1 MAQSNLAV
9 ISENGVFNVKSA
21 VKNAML
27 PKAKQPINDAV
38 MYNQEGILLTTT
50 TYQGNSLGEA
60 IDAQAK
66 AYKSIKK
73 QQKAALEKLKSI
85 GEVLNYVRSLFKS
98 DLLFGQ
104 FLMKTELSIMSRQ
117 DRSDA
122 MWLADNWD
130 EIQLQMK
137 KLDISS
143 SSASYLRQAIRKATA
158 TVQRSEAPD
167 VVAVA
172 TVEPQAKP
180 TATVQESKASPV
192 VAVAT
197 VEPSTLETKPTA
209 TVQESLE
216 SKIPS
221 KASPVVEKPVAA
233 TVEPSTVTPTVQESK
248 ASPVVD
254 TLEIIVDN
262 AEAFADSIVMLA
274 KSENLDL
281 NAVIEALLKRV

>member
-27 PKAKQPINDAV
+27 PKAKPPINDAV
-38 MYNQEGILLTTT
+38 MYNAEGILLTTT
-50 TYQGNSLGEA
+50 QYQGNSLGEA

-73 QQKAALEKLKSI
+73 QQKAALEKLKGI

-98 DLLFGQ
+98 DVLFGQ

-122 MWLADNWD
+122 MWLADNWN

-137 KLDISS
+137 KLDSSS
-143 SSASYLRQAIRKATA
+143 SSASYLRQAIRKASATVQESKASPEVAVATVEPQIKPTA

-167 VVAVA
+167 VV
-172 TVEPQAKP
+172 VETAKP
-180 TATVQESKASPV
+180 T
-192 VAVAT
+192 
-197 VEPSTLETKPTA
+197 VEHSTLK
-209 TVQESLE
+209 
-216 SKIPS
+216 
-221 KASPVVEKPVAA
+221 
-233 TVEPSTVTPTVQESK
+233 PTVQESE

-254 TLEIIVDN
+254 SLEIIVDN

-281 NAVIEALLKRV
+281 NAVIEALLKRI

>member
-21 VKNAML
+21 VKNATL
-27 PKAKQPINDAV
+27 LKAKPPINDAV
-38 MYNQEGILLTTT
+38 MYNAEGILLTTT
-50 TYQGNSLGEA
+50 QYQGNSLGEA

-73 QQKAALEKLKSI
+73 QAKAALEKLKGI
-85 GEVLNYVRSLFKS
+85 GDILTYVRSLFKS
-98 DLLFGQ
+98 DVLFGQ

-122 MWLADNWD
+122 MWLADNWN

-143 SSASYLRQAIRKATA
+143 SSASYLRQIIRKANA
-158 TVQRSEAPD
+158 T
-167 VVAVA
+167 
-172 TVEPQAKP
+172 T
-180 TATVQESKASPV
+180 
-192 VAVAT
+192 
-197 VEPSTLETKPTA
+197 
-209 TVQESLE
+209 QESLE

-233 TVEPSTVTPTVQESK
+233 TVEHSTLKPTVQESK
-248 ASPVVD
+248 ASPVVEKPVATVQESKAPSVVESTVEPS

-281 NAVIEALLKRV
+281 NAIIEALLKRI

>member
-9 ISENGVFNVKSA
+9 ISENAVFNVKSA
-21 VKNAML
+21 VKNATL
-27 PKAKQPINDAV
+27 PKAKPPINDAV
-38 MYNQEGILLTTT
+38 MYNAEGILLTTT
-50 TYQGNSLGEA
+50 PYQGNSLGEA

-73 QQKAALEKLKSI
+73 QQKAALEKLKGI
-85 GEVLNYVRSLFKS
+85 GEILTYVRSLFKS
-98 DLLFGQ
+98 DQLFGQ

-122 MWLADNWD
+122 MWLADNWN

-143 SSASYLRQAIRKATA
+143 SSASYLRQIIRKANA
-158 TVQRSEAPD
+158 TVQSEALN
-167 VVAVA
+167 VVAE
-172 TVEPQAKP
+172 TAK
-180 TATVQESKASPV
+180 S
-192 VAVAT
+192 T
-197 VEPSTLETKPTA
+197 VEPSKGIEDSKTLETKPTA
-209 TVQESLE
+209 TVQE
-216 SKIPS
+216 S

-233 TVEPSTVTPTVQESK
+233 TVECSTLTSTTQESK

-262 AEAFADSIVMLA
+262 AEAFADSVANLA
-274 KSENLDL
+274 KAEGLDL
-281 NAVIEALLKRV
+281 NAVIEALLKRI

>member
-38 MYNQEGILLTTT
+38 MYNDHGQLLTTT
-50 TYQGNSLGEA
+50 QYQGNSLGEA

-73 QQKAALEKLKSI
+73 QQKAALEKLKGI
-85 GEVLNYVRSLFKS
+85 GDVLNYVRSLFKS

-122 MWLADNWD
+122 MWLADNWN

-143 SSASYLRQAIRKATA
+143 SSASYLRQAIRKA
-158 TVQRSEAPD
+158 S
-167 VVAVA
+167 
-172 TVEPQAKP
+172 
-180 TATVQESKASPV
+180 ATVQESKASSV
-192 VAVAT
+192 VAETAKST
-197 VEPSTLETKPTA
+197 VEPQVKPTA
-209 TVQESLE
+209 TVQSEALN
-216 SKIPS
+216 
-221 KASPVVEKPVAA
+221 VVEKPVAA
-233 TVEPSTVTPTVQESK
+233 TVEHSTLKPTVQESLDSE

-254 TLEIIVDN
+254 TLEIIVDD
-262 AEAFADSIVMLA
+262 AEAFADSVANLA
-274 KSENLDL
+274 KAEGLDL
-281 NAVIEALLKRV
+281 NAIIEALLKRV

>member
-21 VKNAML
+21 VKNATL
-27 PKAKQPINDAV
+27 LKAKPPINDAV
-38 MYNQEGILLTTT
+38 MYNAEGILLTTT
-50 TYQGNSLGEA
+50 QYQGNSLGEA

-73 QQKAALEKLKSI
+73 QAKAALEKLKGI
-85 GEVLNYVRSLFKS
+85 GDVLNYVRSLFKS

-104 FLMKTELSIMSRQ
+104 FLMKTELSVMSRQ

-122 MWLADNWD
+122 MWLADNWN

-143 SSASYLRQAIRKATA
+143 SSASYLRQAIRKASA
-158 TVQRSEAPD
+158 TVQESKASS

-172 TVEPQAKP
+172 TVEPQVKP
-180 TATVQESKASPV
+180 TATTQE
-192 VAVAT
+192 
-197 VEPSTLETKPTA
+197 
-209 TVQESLE
+209 
-216 SKIPS
+216 S

-233 TVEPSTVTPTVQESK
+233 TVECSTLKPTVQESK

-254 TLEIIVDN
+254 TLEIIVDD
-262 AEAFADSIVMLA
+262 AEAFADSVANLA
-274 KSENLDL
+274 KAEGLDL
-281 NAVIEALLKRV
+281 NAIIEALLKRI

>member
-21 VKNAML
+21 VKNAVFTQGVRK
-27 PKAKQPINDAV
+27 PPINDAV
-38 MYNQEGILLTTT
+38 MYNAEGILLTTT

-73 QQKAALEKLKSI
+73 QQKAALEKLKGI
-85 GEVLNYVRSLFKS
+85 GDVLNYVRSLFKS

-122 MWLADNWD
+122 MWLADNWN

-180 TATVQESKASPV
+180 TATTQE
-192 VAVAT
+192 
-197 VEPSTLETKPTA
+197 
-209 TVQESLE
+209 
-216 SKIPS
+216 S

-233 TVEPSTVTPTVQESK
+233 TVEHSTLKPTVQESE

-281 NAVIEALLKRV
+281 NAIIEALLKRI

>member
-27 PKAKQPINDAV
+27 PKAKPPINDAV
-38 MYNQEGILLTTT
+38 MYNAEGILLTTT
-50 TYQGNSLGEA
+50 PYQGNSLGEA

-73 QQKAALEKLKSI
+73 QQKAALEKLKGI
-85 GEVLNYVRSLFKS
+85 GEILNYVRSLFKS
-98 DLLFGQ
+98 DQLFGQ

-122 MWLADNWD
+122 MWLADNWN
-130 EIQLQMK
+130 ETQLQMK

-143 SSASYLRQAIRKATA
+143 SSASYLRQIIRKANA
-158 TVQRSEAPD
+158 TVQSEALN
-167 VVAVA
+167 VVAE
-172 TVEPQAKP
+172 TAKP
-180 TATVQESKASPV
+180 TVECSKGIEDSKTVKPAVQE
-192 VAVAT
+192 
-197 VEPSTLETKPTA
+197 
-209 TVQESLE
+209 
-216 SKIPS
+216 S
-221 KASPVVEKPVAA
+221 KASPVVEKPVA
-233 TVEPSTVTPTVQESK
+233 TVQESK
-248 ASPVVD
+248 APSVVESTVEPSTLKTSDD

-281 NAVIEALLKRV
+281 NAVIEALLKRI

>member
-21 VKNAML
+21 VKNAVL
-27 PKAKQPINDAV
+27 PKAKLPINDAV
-38 MYNQEGILLTTT
+38 MYNAEGILLTTT

-73 QQKAALEKLKSI
+73 QQKAALEKLKGI
-85 GEVLNYVRSLFKS
+85 GDVLNYVRSLFKS

-122 MWLADNWD
+122 MWLADNWN

-158 TVQRSEAPD
+158 TVQESKASP
-167 VVAVA
+167 VV
-172 TVEPQAKP
+172 VETAKP
-180 TATVQESKASPV
+180 TVEHSTLKPTVQESKAPSAVVATVQESKAPSV
-192 VAVAT
+192 VEST
-197 VEPSTLETKPTA
+197 VEHSTLKA
-209 TVQESLE
+209 SDDSLE
-216 SKIPS
+216 I
-221 KASPVVEKPVAA
+221 V
-233 TVEPSTVTPTVQESK
+233 
-248 ASPVVD
+248 
-254 TLEIIVDN
+254 VDN

-281 NAVIEALLKRV
+281 NAVIEALLKRI

>member
-21 VKNAML
+21 VKNAVL
-27 PKAKQPINDAV
+27 PKAKPPINDAV
-38 MYNQEGILLTTT
+38 MYNAEGILLTTT

-73 QQKAALEKLKSI
+73 QQKAALEKLKGI
-85 GEVLNYVRSLFKS
+85 GDVLNYVRSLFKS

-143 SSASYLRQAIRKATA
+143 SSASYLRQAIRKA
-158 TVQRSEAPD
+158 S
-167 VVAVA
+167 
-172 TVEPQAKP
+172 
-180 TATVQESKASPV
+180 ATVQESKASPV

-197 VEPSTLETKPTA
+197 VEPQTKPTA
-209 TVQESLE
+209 TVQES
-216 SKIPS
+216 
-221 KASPVVEKPVAA
+221 KASPVVVETAKP
-233 TVEPSTVTPTVQESK
+233 TVEHSTLKPTVQESE

-254 TLEIIVDN
+254 TLEIIVDD
-262 AEAFADSIVMLA
+262 AEAFADSVARVA
-274 KSENLDL
+274 KAEGLDL
-281 NAVIEALLKRV
+281 SAIIEALLKRI

>member
-21 VKNAML
+21 VKNATL
-27 PKAKQPINDAV
+27 PKAKPPINDAV
-38 MYNQEGILLTTT
+38 MYNAEGILLTTT
-50 TYQGNSLGEA
+50 QYQGNSLGEA

-85 GEVLNYVRSLFKS
+85 GEVLTYVRSLFKS
-98 DLLFGQ
+98 DPLFGQ

-122 MWLADNWD
+122 MWLADNWN

-143 SSASYLRQAIRKATA
+143 SSASYLRQIIRKAN
-158 TVQRSEAPD
+158 
-167 VVAVA
+167 
-172 TVEPQAKP
+172 
-180 TATVQESKASPV
+180 
-192 VAVAT
+192 
-197 VEPSTLETKPTA
+197 A

-233 TVEPSTVTPTVQESK
+233 TVEPSTLTSTTQESKTSPVVEKPVATVQESK
-248 ASPVVD
+248 APSVVESTVEPS

-281 NAVIEALLKRV
+281 NAVIEALLKRI

>member
-21 VKNAML
+21 VKNAVL

-38 MYNQEGILLTTT
+38 MYNAEGILLTTT

-122 MWLADNWD
+122 MWLADNWN

-158 TVQRSEAPD
+158 TVQE
-167 VVAVA
+167 
-172 TVEPQAKP
+172 
-180 TATVQESKASPV
+180 
-192 VAVAT
+192 
-197 VEPSTLETKPTA
+197 
-209 TVQESLE
+209 
-216 SKIPS
+216 S

-233 TVEPSTVTPTVQESK
+233 TVEHSTLKPTVQESE

-254 TLEIIVDN
+254 TLEIVVDN

-281 NAVIEALLKRV
+281 NAVIEALLKRI

>member
-21 VKNAML
+21 VKNATL

-38 MYNQEGILLTTT
+38 MYNAEGILLTTT

-73 QQKAALEKLKSI
+73 QQKAALEKLKGI
-85 GEVLNYVRSLFKS
+85 GDVLNYVRSLFKS

-122 MWLADNWD
+122 QWLATNWTLVQD
-130 EIQLQMK
+130 QMK

-143 SSASYLRQAIRKATA
+143 SSASYLRQLL
-158 TVQRSEAPD
+158 RSNSQPK
-167 VVAVA
+167 
-172 TVEPQAKP
+172 VE
-180 TATVQESKASPV
+180 
-192 VAVAT
+192 AT
-197 VEPSTLETKPTA
+197 VEPSTLNQPKVETAVQPKVDTTPNQPKVDNA
-209 TVQESLE
+209 TVQP
-216 SKIPS
+216 KVDNANVQP
-221 KASPVVEKPVAA
+221 KVET
-233 TVEPSTVTPTVQESK
+233 TVEDS
-248 ASPVVD
+248 

-262 AEAFADSIVMLA
+262 AEAFADSVANLA
-274 KSENLDL
+274 KAEGLDL
-281 NAVIEALLKRV
+281 NAVIEALLKKI

>member
-38 MYNQEGILLTTT
+38 MYNDHGQLLTTT
-50 TYQGNSLGEA
+50 QYQGNSLGEA

-73 QQKAALEKLKSI
+73 QAKAALEKLKSI

-104 FLMKTELSIMSRQ
+104 FLMKTELSVMSRQ

-122 MWLADNWD
+122 MWLADNWN

-143 SSASYLRQAIRKATA
+143 SSASYLRQAIRKA
-158 TVQRSEAPD
+158 S
-167 VVAVA
+167 
-172 TVEPQAKP
+172 
-180 TATVQESKASPV
+180 
-192 VAVAT
+192 
-197 VEPSTLETKPTA
+197 A

-221 KASPVVEKPVAA
+221 KASPEVAVATVEPTKPAATTQESKASPVVEKPVAA
-233 TVEPSTVTPTVQESK
+233 TVEHSTLKPTVQESK

-254 TLEIIVDN
+254 TLEIIVDD
-262 AEAFADSIVMLA
+262 AEAFADSVANLA
-274 KSENLDL
+274 KAEGLDL
-281 NAVIEALLKRV
+281 NAIIEALLKRI

>member
-27 PKAKQPINDAV
+27 PKAKPPINDAV
-38 MYNQEGILLTTT
+38 MYNDHGQLLTTT
-50 TYQGNSLGEA
+50 QYQGNSLGEA

-73 QQKAALEKLKSI
+73 QQKAALEKLKGI
-85 GEVLNYVRSLFKS
+85 GDVLNYVRSLFKS

-104 FLMKTELSIMSRQ
+104 FLMKTELSVMSRQ

-122 MWLADNWD
+122 MWLADNWN

-158 TVQRSEAPD
+158 TVQESKAPS
-167 VVAVA
+167 VVAETA
-172 TVEPQAKP
+172 KSTVESQVKP
-180 TATVQESKASPV
+180 TATVQSEAPSAV
-192 VAVAT
+192 V
-197 VEPSTLETKPTA
+197 A

-221 KASPVVEKPVAA
+221 KAPSVVES
-233 TVEPSTVTPTVQESK
+233 TVECSTLE
-248 ASPVVD
+248 ASDD

-262 AEAFADSIVMLA
+262 AEAFADSVANLA
-274 KSENLDL
+274 KAEGLDL
-281 NAVIEALLKRV
+281 NAIIEALLKRI

>member
-21 VKNAML
+21 VKNAMFTQGVRK
-27 PKAKQPINDAV
+27 PPINDAV
-38 MYNQEGILLTTT
+38 MYNAEGILLTTT
-50 TYQGNSLGEA
+50 QYQGNSLGEA

-73 QQKAALEKLKSI
+73 QAKLTLEKLK
-85 GEVLNYVRSLFKS
+85 GVGDVLNYVRSLFKS

-122 MWLADNWD
+122 MWLADNWN

-143 SSASYLRQAIRKATA
+143 SSASYLRQIIRKANATVQESKAPSVVAETAKSTVEPQAKPTA

-167 VVAVA
+167 VV
-172 TVEPQAKP
+172 VETAKP
-180 TATVQESKASPV
+180 T
-192 VAVAT
+192 
-197 VEPSTLETKPTA
+197 VEHSTLTA
-209 TVQESLE
+209 TTQSEA
-216 SKIPS
+216 PS
-221 KASPVVEKPVAA
+221 E
-233 TVEPSTVTPTVQESK
+233 
-248 ASPVVD
+248 VD

-262 AEAFADSIVMLA
+262 AEAFADSVANLA
-274 KSENLDL
+274 KSEGLDL
-281 NAVIEALLKRV
+281 NAIIEALLKRV

>member
-27 PKAKQPINDAV
+27 PKAKPPINDAV
-38 MYNQEGILLTTT
+38 MYNAEGILLTTT
-50 TYQGNSLGEA
+50 QYQGNSLGEA

-73 QQKAALEKLKSI
+73 QQKAALEKLKGI
-85 GEVLNYVRSLFKS
+85 GDVLNYVRSLFKS
-98 DLLFGQ
+98 DVLFGQ

-122 MWLADNWD
+122 MWLADNWT
-130 EIQLQMK
+130 EVQVQMK

-143 SSASYLRQAIRKATA
+143 SSASYLRQAIRKASA
-158 TVQRSEAPD
+158 TVQESKAPS
-167 VVAVA
+167 VVAETA
-172 TVEPQAKP
+172 KSTVEPQAKP
-180 TATVQESKASPV
+180 AATTQSEA
-192 VAVAT
+192 
-197 VEPSTLETKPTA
+197 LN
-209 TVQESLE
+209 
-216 SKIPS
+216 
-221 KASPVVEKPVAA
+221 VVEKPVAA
-233 TVEPSTVTPTVQESK
+233 TVEHSTLKPTVQESE

-254 TLEIIVDN
+254 SLEIIVDN

-281 NAVIEALLKRV
+281 NAIIEALLKRI

>member
-21 VKNAML
+21 VKNAVL
-27 PKAKQPINDAV
+27 PKAKPPINDAV
-38 MYNQEGILLTTT
+38 MYNAEGILLTTT

-73 QQKAALEKLKSI
+73 QQKAALEKLKGI
-85 GEVLNYVRSLFKS
+85 GDVLNYVRSLFKS

-122 MWLADNWD
+122 MWLADNWN

-143 SSASYLRQAIRKATA
+143 SSASYLRQAIRKA
-158 TVQRSEAPD
+158 S
-167 VVAVA
+167 
-172 TVEPQAKP
+172 
-180 TATVQESKASPV
+180 ATVQESKASSV
-192 VAVAT
+192 VAETAKPT
-197 VEPSTLETKPTA
+197 VEHSTLK
-209 TVQESLE
+209 
-216 SKIPS
+216 
-221 KASPVVEKPVAA
+221 
-233 TVEPSTVTPTVQESK
+233 PTVQESK
-248 ASPVVD
+248 APSAVVATVQESKAPSVVESTVEHSTLKASD
-254 TLEIIVDN
+254 DSLEIVVDN

-281 NAVIEALLKRV
+281 NAVIEALLKRI

>member
-21 VKNAML
+21 VKNATL
-27 PKAKQPINDAV
+27 LKAKPPINDAV
-38 MYNQEGILLTTT
+38 MYNAEGILLTTT
-50 TYQGNSLGEA
+50 QYQGNSLGEA

-122 MWLADNWD
+122 MWLADNWN

-158 TVQRSEAPD
+158 TVQESKAPS

-172 TVEPQAKP
+172 TVEPQVKP
-180 TATVQESKASPV
+180 TATTQE
-192 VAVAT
+192 
-197 VEPSTLETKPTA
+197 
-209 TVQESLE
+209 
-216 SKIPS
+216 S

-233 TVEPSTVTPTVQESK
+233 TVECSTLKPTVQESK

-254 TLEIIVDN
+254 TLEIIVDD
-262 AEAFADSIVMLA
+262 AEAFADSVANLA
-274 KSENLDL
+274 KAEGLDL
-281 NAVIEALLKRV
+281 NAIIEALLKRI

>member
-38 MYNQEGILLTTT
+38 MYNDHGQLLTTT
-50 TYQGNSLGEA
+50 QYQGNSLGEA

-73 QQKAALEKLKSI
+73 QQKAALEKLKGI

-104 FLMKTELSIMSRQ
+104 FLMKTELSVMSRQ

-122 MWLADNWD
+122 MWLADNWN

-143 SSASYLRQAIRKATA
+143 SSASYLRQAIRKA
-158 TVQRSEAPD
+158 S
-167 VVAVA
+167 
-172 TVEPQAKP
+172 
-180 TATVQESKASPV
+180 ATVQESKASPV

-197 VEPSTLETKPTA
+197 VEPQAKPTA
-209 TVQESLE
+209 TVQRSEA
-216 SKIPS
+216 PD
-221 KASPVVEKPVAA
+221 VVEKPVAA
-233 TVEPSTVTPTVQESK
+233 TVEHSTLKPTVQESE
-248 ASPVVD
+248 ASPEVD

-262 AEAFADSIVMLA
+262 AEAFADSVANLA
-274 KSENLDL
+274 KAEGLDL
-281 NAVIEALLKRV
+281 NAIIEALLKRV

>member
-27 PKAKQPINDAV
+27 PKAKPPINDAV
-38 MYNQEGILLTTT
+38 MYNDHGQLLTTT
-50 TYQGNSLGEA
+50 QYQGNSLGEA

-73 QQKAALEKLKSI
+73 QQKAALEKLKGI
-85 GEVLNYVRSLFKS
+85 GDVLNYVRSLFKS

-104 FLMKTELSIMSRQ
+104 FLMKTELSVMSRQ

-122 MWLADNWD
+122 MWLADNWN

-158 TVQRSEAPD
+158 TVQESKAPS

-172 TVEPQAKP
+172 TVEPQVKP
-180 TATVQESKASPV
+180 TATVQESEAPSAV
-192 VAVAT
+192 V
-197 VEPSTLETKPTA
+197 A

-221 KASPVVEKPVAA
+221 KAPSVVES
-233 TVEPSTVTPTVQESK
+233 TVECSTLK
-248 ASPVVD
+248 ASDD

-262 AEAFADSIVMLA
+262 AEAFADSVANLA
-274 KSENLDL
+274 KAEGLDL
-281 NAVIEALLKRV
+281 NAIIEALLKRI

>member
-21 VKNAML
+21 VKNATL

-38 MYNQEGILLTTT
+38 MYNAEGILLTTT

-73 QQKAALEKLKSI
+73 QQKAALEKLKGI
-85 GEVLNYVRSLFKS
+85 GDVLNYVRSLFKS

-122 MWLADNWD
+122 MWLADNWT
-130 EIQLQMK
+130 EVQTQMK

-143 SSASYLRQAIRKATA
+143 SSASYLRQAIRKASA

-172 TVEPQAKP
+172 TVEPQVKP
-180 TATVQESKASPV
+180 TATVQE
-192 VAVAT
+192 
-197 VEPSTLETKPTA
+197 
-209 TVQESLE
+209 
-216 SKIPS
+216 S

-233 TVEPSTVTPTVQESK
+233 TVEHSTLKPTVQESE

-254 TLEIIVDN
+254 TLEIVVDN
-262 AEAFADSIVMLA
+262 AEAFADSVARVA
-274 KSENLDL
+274 KAEGLDL
-281 NAVIEALLKRV
+281 NAIIEALLKRI

>member
-21 VKNAML
+21 VKNAVL
-27 PKAKQPINDAV
+27 PKAKPPINDAV
-38 MYNQEGILLTTT
+38 MYNAEGILLTTT
-50 TYQGNSLGEA
+50 AYQGNSLGEA

-73 QQKAALEKLKSI
+73 QQKAALEKLK
-85 GEVLNYVRSLFKS
+85 GVGDVLNYVRSLFKS

-122 MWLADNWD
+122 MWLADNWN

-143 SSASYLRQAIRKATA
+143 SSASYLRQAIRKA
-158 TVQRSEAPD
+158 S
-167 VVAVA
+167 
-172 TVEPQAKP
+172 
-180 TATVQESKASPV
+180 ATVQE
-192 VAVAT
+192 
-197 VEPSTLETKPTA
+197 
-209 TVQESLE
+209 
-216 SKIPS
+216 S

-233 TVEPSTVTPTVQESK
+233 TVEHSTLKPTVQESE

-254 TLEIIVDN
+254 SLEIIVDN

-281 NAVIEALLKRV
+281 NAIIEALLKRI

>member
-21 VKNAML
+21 VKNAVL
-27 PKAKQPINDAV
+27 PKAKPPINDAV
-38 MYNQEGILLTTT
+38 MYNAEGILLTTT
-50 TYQGNSLGEA
+50 QYQGNSLGEA

-73 QQKAALEKLKSI
+73 QQKAALEKLKGI
-85 GEVLNYVRSLFKS
+85 GEILNYVRSLFKS
-98 DLLFGQ
+98 DPLFGQ

-122 MWLADNWD
+122 MWLADNWN

-143 SSASYLRQAIRKATA
+143 SSASYLRQIIRKANA
-158 TVQRSEAPD
+158 TVQSEAPN
-167 VVAVA
+167 VVAETA
-172 TVEPQAKP
+172 KSTVECSTVKP
-180 TATVQESKASPV
+180 TVQSEAPNAVEKPVATVQESKAPSV
-192 VAVAT
+192 VDST
-197 VEPSTLETKPTA
+197 VEPSKGIEDP
-209 TVQESLE
+209 Q
-216 SKIPS
+216 
-221 KASPVVEKPVAA
+221 
-233 TVEPSTVTPTVQESK
+233 
-248 ASPVVD
+248 

-262 AEAFADSIVMLA
+262 AEAFANSIVMLA

-281 NAVIEALLKRV
+281 NAVIEALLKRI

>member
-21 VKNAML
+21 VKNAVL
-27 PKAKQPINDAV
+27 PKAKLPINDAV
-38 MYNQEGILLTTT
+38 MYNAEGILLTTT

-73 QQKAALEKLKSI
+73 QQKAALEKLKGI
-85 GEVLNYVRSLFKS
+85 GDVLNYVRSLFKS

-122 MWLADNWD
+122 MWLADNWT
-130 EIQLQMK
+130 EVQVQMK

-143 SSASYLRQAIRKATA
+143 SSASYLRQAIRKA
-158 TVQRSEAPD
+158 S
-167 VVAVA
+167 
-172 TVEPQAKP
+172 
-180 TATVQESKASPV
+180 ATVQESKASPV

-197 VEPSTLETKPTA
+197 VEPQVKPTTTVQRSEAPDVVVETAKPTVEHSTLK
-209 TVQESLE
+209 
-216 SKIPS
+216 
-221 KASPVVEKPVAA
+221 
-233 TVEPSTVTPTVQESK
+233 PTVQESE

-262 AEAFADSIVMLA
+262 AEAFADSVANLA
-274 KSENLDL
+274 KAEGLDL
-281 NAVIEALLKRV
+281 NAIIEALLKRI

>member
-21 VKNAML
+21 VKNATL
-27 PKAKQPINDAV
+27 LKAKPPINDAV
-38 MYNQEGILLTTT
+38 MYNDHGQLLTTT
-50 TYQGNSLGEA
+50 QYQGNSLGEA

-73 QQKAALEKLKSI
+73 QAKAALEKLKGI
-85 GEVLNYVRSLFKS
+85 GDVLNYVRSLFKS
-98 DLLFGQ
+98 DVLFGQ

-122 MWLADNWD
+122 MWLADNWTSV
-130 EIQLQMK
+130 QTQMK

-143 SSASYLRQAIRKATA
+143 SSASYLRQAIRKASA

-172 TVEPQAKP
+172 TVEPQVKP
-180 TATVQESKASPV
+180 TATVQSEA
-192 VAVAT
+192 
-197 VEPSTLETKPTA
+197 LN
-209 TVQESLE
+209 
-216 SKIPS
+216 
-221 KASPVVEKPVAA
+221 VVEKPVAA
-233 TVEPSTVTPTVQESK
+233 TVEHSTLKPTVQESLDSE

-254 TLEIIVDN
+254 TLEIIVDD
-262 AEAFADSIVMLA
+262 AEAFADSVANLA
-274 KSENLDL
+274 KAEGLDL

>member
-27 PKAKQPINDAV
+27 PKAKPPINDAV
-38 MYNQEGILLTTT
+38 MYNAEGILLTTT
-50 TYQGNSLGEA
+50 QYQGNSLGEA

-73 QQKAALEKLKSI
+73 QQKAALEKLKGI
-85 GEVLNYVRSLFKS
+85 GEILTYVRSLFKS
-98 DLLFGQ
+98 DQLFGQ

-122 MWLADNWD
+122 MWLADNWN

-143 SSASYLRQAIRKATA
+143 SSASYLRQIIRKAN
-158 TVQRSEAPD
+158 
-167 VVAVA
+167 
-172 TVEPQAKP
+172 
-180 TATVQESKASPV
+180 ATVQESKASPV

-197 VEPSTLETKPTA
+197 VEPSTVKP
-209 TVQESLE
+209 TVQE
-216 SKIPS
+216 S

-233 TVEPSTVTPTVQESK
+233 TVEHSTVKPTVQESK
-248 ASPVVD
+248 APSEVD

-262 AEAFADSIVMLA
+262 AEAFADSVANLA
-274 KSENLDL
+274 KSEGLDL
-281 NAVIEALLKRV
+281 NAVIEALLKRI

>member
-21 VKNAML
+21 VKNATL
-27 PKAKQPINDAV
+27 LKAKPPINDAV
-38 MYNQEGILLTTT
+38 MYNAEGILLTTT
-50 TYQGNSLGEA
+50 QYQGNSLGEA

-104 FLMKTELSIMSRQ
+104 FLMKTELSVMSRQ

-122 MWLADNWD
+122 MWLADNWN

-158 TVQRSEAPD
+158 TVQESKAPS

-172 TVEPQAKP
+172 TVEPQVKP
-180 TATVQESKASPV
+180 TATTQE
-192 VAVAT
+192 
-197 VEPSTLETKPTA
+197 
-209 TVQESLE
+209 
-216 SKIPS
+216 S

-233 TVEPSTVTPTVQESK
+233 TVECSTLKPTVQESK

-254 TLEIIVDN
+254 TLEIIVDD
-262 AEAFADSIVMLA
+262 AEAFADSVANLA
-274 KSENLDL
+274 KAEGLDL
-281 NAVIEALLKRV
+281 NAIIEALLKRI

>member
-27 PKAKQPINDAV
+27 PKAKPPINDAV
-38 MYNQEGILLTTT
+38 MYNAEGILLTTT
-50 TYQGNSLGEA
+50 QYQGNSLGEA

-73 QQKAALEKLKSI
+73 QQKAALEKLKGI
-85 GEVLNYVRSLFKS
+85 GDVLNYVRSLFKS

-122 MWLADNWD
+122 MWLADNWN

-143 SSASYLRQAIRKATA
+143 SSASYLRQAIRKASA
-158 TVQRSEAPD
+158 TVQESKAPS
-167 VVAVA
+167 VVAETA
-172 TVEPQAKP
+172 KSTVEPQVKP
-180 TATVQESKASPV
+180 TATVQE
-192 VAVAT
+192 
-197 VEPSTLETKPTA
+197 
-209 TVQESLE
+209 
-216 SKIPS
+216 S

-233 TVEPSTVTPTVQESK
+233 TVEHSTLKPTVQESK
-248 ASPVVD
+248 ALPVVD
-254 TLEIIVDN
+254 SLEIIVDN

-281 NAVIEALLKRV
+281 NAIIEALLKRI

>member
-21 VKNAML
+21 VKNAVFTQGVRK
-27 PKAKQPINDAV
+27 PPINDAV
-38 MYNQEGILLTTT
+38 MYNAEGILLTTT

-73 QQKAALEKLKSI
+73 QQKAALEKLKGI
-85 GEVLNYVRSLFKS
+85 GDVLNYVRSLFKS

-122 MWLADNWD
+122 MWLADNWN

-143 SSASYLRQAIRKATA
+143 SSASYLRQAIRKASATVQESKAPSVVAETAKSTVESQVKPTA
-158 TVQRSEAPD
+158 TVQRSEAL
-167 VVAVA
+167 
-172 TVEPQAKP
+172 
-180 TATVQESKASPV
+180 S
-192 VAVAT
+192 
-197 VEPSTLETKPTA
+197 
-209 TVQESLE
+209 
-216 SKIPS
+216 
-221 KASPVVEKPVAA
+221 VVEKPVAA
-233 TVEPSTVTPTVQESK
+233 TVEHSTLTATTQSEAPSE
-248 ASPVVD
+248 VD

-262 AEAFADSIVMLA
+262 AEAFADSVARVA
-274 KSENLDL
+274 KAEGLDL
-281 NAVIEALLKRV
+281 NAIIEALLKRI

>member
-21 VKNAML
+21 VKNAVL
-27 PKAKQPINDAV
+27 PKAKLPINDAV
-38 MYNQEGILLTTT
+38 MYNAEGILLTTT

-73 QQKAALEKLKSI
+73 QQKAALEKLKGI
-85 GEVLNYVRSLFKS
+85 GDVLNYVRSLFKS

-122 MWLADNWD
+122 MWLADNWN

-143 SSASYLRQAIRKATA
+143 SSASYLRQAIRKASA

-172 TVEPQAKP
+172 TVEPQVKP
-180 TATVQESKASPV
+180 TATTQE
-192 VAVAT
+192 
-197 VEPSTLETKPTA
+197 
-209 TVQESLE
+209 
-216 SKIPS
+216 S

-233 TVEPSTVTPTVQESK
+233 TVEHSTLKPTVQESE

-254 TLEIIVDN
+254 TLEIIVDD
-262 AEAFADSIVMLA
+262 AEAFADSVARVA
-274 KSENLDL
+274 KAEGLDL
-281 NAVIEALLKRV
+281 NAVIEALLKRI

>member
-21 VKNAML
+21 VKNATFTQGVRK
-27 PKAKQPINDAV
+27 PPINDAV
-38 MYNQEGILLTTT
+38 MYNEQGQLLTTT

-73 QQKAALEKLKSI
+73 QQKAALEKLKGI
-85 GEVLNYVRSLFKS
+85 GEILNYVRSLFKS
-98 DLLFGQ
+98 DQLFGQ

-122 MWLADNWD
+122 MWLADNWN

-143 SSASYLRQAIRKATA
+143 SSASYLRQAIRKA
-158 TVQRSEAPD
+158 S
-167 VVAVA
+167 
-172 TVEPQAKP
+172 
-180 TATVQESKASPV
+180 ATVQESKAPPV
-192 VAVAT
+192 VAETAKST
-197 VEPSTLETKPTA
+197 VEPSTVKP
-209 TVQESLE
+209 TVQE
-216 SKIPS
+216 S
-221 KASPVVEKPVAA
+221 KASPVVEKPVA
-233 TVEPSTVTPTVQESK
+233 TVQESK
-248 ASPVVD
+248 APSVVESTVEHSTLKTSDD

-262 AEAFADSIVMLA
+262 AEAFADSVANLA
-274 KSENLDL
+274 IAEGLDL
-281 NAVIEALLKRV
+281 NAVIEALLKRI

>member
-27 PKAKQPINDAV
+27 PKAKPPINDAV
-38 MYNQEGILLTTT
+38 MYNAEGILLTTT
-50 TYQGNSLGEA
+50 QYQGNSLGEA

-73 QQKAALEKLKSI
+73 QQKAALEKLKGI

-98 DLLFGQ
+98 DVLFGQ

-122 MWLADNWD
+122 MWLADNWT
-130 EIQLQMK
+130 EVQVQMK

-143 SSASYLRQAIRKATA
+143 SSASYLRQAIRKASATVQESKAPSVVAETAKSTVEPQVKPTA

-167 VVAVA
+167 VV
-172 TVEPQAKP
+172 VETAKP
-180 TATVQESKASPV
+180 T
-192 VAVAT
+192 
-197 VEPSTLETKPTA
+197 VEHSTLK
-209 TVQESLE
+209 
-216 SKIPS
+216 
-221 KASPVVEKPVAA
+221 
-233 TVEPSTVTPTVQESK
+233 PTVQESE

-254 TLEIIVDN
+254 SLEIIVDN

-281 NAVIEALLKRV
+281 NAIIEALLKRI

>member
-27 PKAKQPINDAV
+27 PKAKPPINDAV
-38 MYNQEGILLTTT
+38 MYNAEGILLTTT
-50 TYQGNSLGEA
+50 QYQGNSLGEA

-73 QQKAALEKLKSI
+73 QQKAALEKLKGI

-98 DLLFGQ
+98 DVLFGQ

-122 MWLADNWD
+122 MWLADNWT
-130 EIQLQMK
+130 EVQVQMK

-143 SSASYLRQAIRKATA
+143 SSASYLRQAIRKASATVQESKAPSVVAETAKSTVEPQVKPTA

-167 VVAVA
+167 VV
-172 TVEPQAKP
+172 VETAKP
-180 TATVQESKASPV
+180 T
-192 VAVAT
+192 
-197 VEPSTLETKPTA
+197 VEHSTLK
-209 TVQESLE
+209 
-216 SKIPS
+216 
-221 KASPVVEKPVAA
+221 
-233 TVEPSTVTPTVQESK
+233 PTVQESE
-248 ASPVVD
+248 ASPEVD

-262 AEAFADSIVMLA
+262 AEAFADSVANLA
-274 KSENLDL
+274 KAEGLDL

>member
-21 VKNAML
+21 VKNATFTQGVRK
-27 PKAKQPINDAV
+27 PPINDAV
-38 MYNQEGILLTTT
+38 MYNAEGILLTTT

-73 QQKAALEKLKSI
+73 QQKAALEKLKGI
-85 GEVLNYVRSLFKS
+85 GDVLNYVRSLFKS

-104 FLMKTELSIMSRQ
+104 FLMKTELSVMSRQ

-122 MWLADNWD
+122 MWLADNWN

-158 TVQRSEAPD
+158 TVQESKAPS
-167 VVAVA
+167 VVAETA
-172 TVEPQAKP
+172 KSTVESQVKP
-180 TATVQESKASPV
+180 TATVQESEAPSAV
-192 VAVAT
+192 V
-197 VEPSTLETKPTA
+197 A

-221 KASPVVEKPVAA
+221 KAPSVVES
-233 TVEPSTVTPTVQESK
+233 TVECSTLK
-248 ASPVVD
+248 ASDD

-262 AEAFADSIVMLA
+262 AEAFADSVANLA
-274 KSENLDL
+274 KAEGLDL
-281 NAVIEALLKRV
+281 NAIIEALLKRI

>member
-21 VKNAML
+21 VKNAVL
-27 PKAKQPINDAV
+27 PKAKPPINDAV
-38 MYNQEGILLTTT
+38 MYNAEGILLTTT
-50 TYQGNSLGEA
+50 QYQGNSLGEA

-104 FLMKTELSIMSRQ
+104 FLMKTELSVMSRQ

-143 SSASYLRQAIRKATA
+143 SSASYLRQAIRKA
-158 TVQRSEAPD
+158 S
-167 VVAVA
+167 
-172 TVEPQAKP
+172 
-180 TATVQESKASPV
+180 ATVQESKASSV
-192 VAVAT
+192 VAETAKST
-197 VEPSTLETKPTA
+197 VECSTLKPTVQESEAPSAVVA

-221 KASPVVEKPVAA
+221 KAPRVVES
-233 TVEPSTVTPTVQESK
+233 TVECSTLK
-248 ASPVVD
+248 ASDD

-262 AEAFADSIVMLA
+262 AEAFADSVANLA
-274 KSENLDL
+274 KAEGLDL
-281 NAVIEALLKRV
+281 NAIIEALLKRI

>member
-21 VKNAML
+21 VKNATL
-27 PKAKQPINDAV
+27 LKAKPPINDAV
-38 MYNQEGILLTTT
+38 MYNDHGQLLTTT
-50 TYQGNSLGEA
+50 QYQGNSLGEA

-73 QQKAALEKLKSI
+73 QAKAALEKLKGI
-85 GEVLNYVRSLFKS
+85 GDVLNYVRSLFKS
-98 DLLFGQ
+98 DVLFGQ

-122 MWLADNWD
+122 MWLADNWN

-143 SSASYLRQAIRKATA
+143 SSASYLRQAIRKASA

-172 TVEPQAKP
+172 TVEPQVKP
-180 TATVQESKASPV
+180 TATVQSEA
-192 VAVAT
+192 
-197 VEPSTLETKPTA
+197 LN
-209 TVQESLE
+209 
-216 SKIPS
+216 
-221 KASPVVEKPVAA
+221 VVEKPVAA
-233 TVEPSTVTPTVQESK
+233 TVECSTLKPTVQESLDSE

-262 AEAFADSIVMLA
+262 AEAFADSVANLA
-274 KSENLDL
+274 KAEGLDL

>member
-21 VKNAML
+21 VKNAVL

-50 TYQGNSLGEA
+50 QYQGNSLGEA

-73 QQKAALEKLKSI
+73 QQKAALEKLKGI
-85 GEVLNYVRSLFKS
+85 GDVLNYVRSLFKS
-98 DLLFGQ
+98 DVLFGQ

-122 MWLADNWD
+122 MWLADNWTSV
-130 EIQLQMK
+130 QTQMK

-143 SSASYLRQAIRKATA
+143 SSASYLRQAIRKA
-158 TVQRSEAPD
+158 S
-167 VVAVA
+167 
-172 TVEPQAKP
+172 
-180 TATVQESKASPV
+180 ATVQESKASPE

-197 VEPSTLETKPTA
+197 VEPQIKPTA
-209 TVQESLE
+209 TVQESLD
-216 SKIPS
+216 S
-221 KASPVVEKPVAA
+221 KAPSAVVA
-233 TVEPSTVTPTVQESK
+233 TVQESK
-248 ASPVVD
+248 APSVVESTVEHSTLKASD
-254 TLEIIVDN
+254 DSLEIIVDN

-281 NAVIEALLKRV
+281 NAVIEALLKRI